1 MKYIAILSL
10 GVALLTAPALS
21 QMKPPVPMT
30 TAQFG
35 HAVTGQSIAILVR
48 VVAYKRTS
56 LSAELLD
63 RESDSVYKSTGK
75 IVDLYLPED
84 TPFVMGSF
92 AGIKPGAALFV
103 YGVATTRGRADIKK
117 IIVLTGYIRVE

>member
-10 GVALLTAPALS
+10 GLALLTAPALS

-30 TAQFG
+30 PSQFG

-48 VVAYKRTS
+48 VVALKRTS

-63 RESDSVYKSTGK
+63 RESDSVYKATGK
-75 IVDLYLPED
+75 IVELYLPED
-84 TPFVMGSF
+84 TPVIMGSF
-92 AGIKPGAALFV
+92 ESIKPGAELFV
-103 YGVATTRGRADIKK
+103 YGVATTPGGADVKK
-117 IIVLTGYIRVE
+117 IVVLTSYIRIE